1 MRLRLL
7 VASLLAPLALAGAL
21 PAAARA
27 PAGTASVDF
36 THNGGCS
43 VTVTYTWSGFNGRT
57 LYAYLGVVRS
67 LGFGVEAWIFVSTA
81 AEGSGTASHTFDLTG
96 RGSFT
101 WSGGGRLLD
110 GKGRTLAGSDV
121 RSASSAALACAP
133 AV

>member
-43 VTVTYTWSGFNGRT
+43 VTVTYTWSGFKGRT

-81 AEGSGTASHTFDLTG
+81 VEGSGTASHTFDLTG

-101 WSGGGRLLD
+101 WSIAHRSICA
-110 GKGRTLAGSDV
+110 R
-121 RSASSAALACAP
+121 RSANARSPCPRSGASTSL
-133 AV
+133 